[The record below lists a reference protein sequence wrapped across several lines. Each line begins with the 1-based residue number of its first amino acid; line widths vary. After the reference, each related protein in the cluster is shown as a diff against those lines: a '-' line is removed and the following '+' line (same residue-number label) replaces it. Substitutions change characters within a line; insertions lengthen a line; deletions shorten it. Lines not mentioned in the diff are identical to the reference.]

1 MCPTRHHL
9 YNIDTST
16 LYVSAAQPS
25 WAMSHKHGSEI
36 PWPKAKQNSIIIHD
50 KNNTDILHPT
60 YSDVS
65 LPETGNMHQKQI
77 QKQVKQ

>member
-1 MCPTRHHL
+1 
-9 YNIDTST
+9 
-16 LYVSAAQPS
+16 
-25 WAMSHKHGSEI
+25 MSHKHGSEI